1 MDVKKA
7 PWYSDPRE
15 KIFID
20 MDGVL
25 ADYEASMDRVK
36 AILGEEANHEEIKRT
51 WGWYLNL
58 PPIPGA
64 IEAFQ
69 KLSVKYNTFIL
80 STPSWTNT
88 SSWGDKRIWVSENLG
103 QAAFKKLIL
112 CHDKGLF
119 TGKVLI
125 DDRVG
130 TNQPNFN
137 GQHIH
142 FGQEPFQNWEKVLD
156 YLL

>member
-1 MDVKKA
+1 MGVYHYND
-7 PWYSDPRE
+7 SRE

-25 ADYEASMDRVK
+25 ADYSAAMEKVK
-36 AILGEEANHEEIKRT
+36 AILGKETNHEEIKRT
-51 WGWYLNL
+51 HGWYLNL
-58 PPIPGA
+58 PPISGA
-64 IEAFQ
+64 IGAFQ

-88 SSWGDKRIWVSENLG
+88 TSWGDKRIWVSEKLG

-119 TGKVLI
+119 TGKALI
-125 DDRVG
+125 DDRNS

-142 FGQEPFQNWEKVLD
+142 FGKEPFENWEKVLE